1 MDSLSQRLLWCL
13 SAAGVSARTLDLAAG
28 LPRSATYRATRRG
41 QATEAT
47 LRAIA
52 ETLGVSVAW
61 LRYGSEH
68 GAPAPVAAT
77 VGARGAA
84 IRLGGAL

>member
-1 MDSLSQRLLWCL
+1 MDSLPQRLLWLL
-13 SAAGVSARTLDLAAG
+13 SAAGVSARTLDVAAG
-28 LPRSATYRATRRG
+28 LPRSATYRATRG

-61 LRYGSEH
+61 LRYGTDY
-68 GAPAPVAAT
+68 GAPAPAAAT